1 MQRDN
6 EINISAACKDDIA
19 RLTVIDC
26 ICFPADER
34 WSAASFESSIE
45 AAYDIVLK
53 AVENNTGVIVG
64 YACISYIL
72 DQANLNKIA
81 VDPLYRQ
88 KGLGLFILK
97 AAENYLPDT
106 VSEYNLEVRQ
116 SNSNAVK
123 MYLKAGY
130 EIIGRRRRFYRDPDE
145 DALLMTKRKVMI

>member
-6 EINISAACKDDIA
+6 DIRISAACKADIV
-19 RLTVIDC
+19 RLTEIDL
-26 ICFPADER
+26 ICFPEDER

-53 AVENNTGVIVG
+53 AVDNNTGFIIG
-64 YACISYIL
+64 YACISYVL

-88 KGLGLFILK
+88 KGAGSLILK
-97 AAENYLPDT
+97 ASENYLPDI
-106 VSEYNLEVRQ
+106 VREYDLEVRE

-123 MYLKAGY
+123 MYLRAGY
-130 EIIGRRRRFYRDPDE
+130 EIIGRRRRFYRNPDE